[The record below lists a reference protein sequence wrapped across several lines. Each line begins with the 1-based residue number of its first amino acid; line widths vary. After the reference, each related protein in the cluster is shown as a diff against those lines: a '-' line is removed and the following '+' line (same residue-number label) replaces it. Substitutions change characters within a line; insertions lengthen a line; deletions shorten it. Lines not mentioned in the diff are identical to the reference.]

1 MLEANNSVKSDWAA
15 VNAVCK
21 AATSAAVAALAKLA
35 CKVSTVVAKAS
46 NDASRPES
54 GQTYF

>member
-1 MLEANNSVKSDWAA
+1 MLEANNSVKSAWAV

-21 AATSAAVAALAKLA
+21 AATSAAVAAFNNWA
-35 CKVSTVVAKAS
+35 CKSATAAAKVSR
-46 NDASRPES
+46 DASRPES

>member
-35 CKVSTVVAKAS
+35 CKASTVVAKVAS
-46 NDASRPES
+46 DASRPES